1 MENVDNMQD
10 RQGKQRD
17 ENFNKRVKENAR
29 NQHF

>member
-17 ENFNKRVKENAR
+17 ENSNKVLKENAR